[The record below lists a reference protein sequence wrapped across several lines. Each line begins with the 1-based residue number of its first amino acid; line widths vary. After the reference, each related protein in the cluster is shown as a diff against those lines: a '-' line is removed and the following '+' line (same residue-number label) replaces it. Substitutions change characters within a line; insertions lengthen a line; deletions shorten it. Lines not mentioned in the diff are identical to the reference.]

1 MTTEALDR
9 PTRRRIARTNA
20 KKEKRRVFVRD
31 EWRTGSGIT
40 ITPWRELID
49 DPKHGVHDLSNWIKK
64 YEPFGGRYASRNARP
79 MRREASERTFWYNR
93 DPDKASTSLS
103 PFPYMTNEDQAEFD
117 TFFDSQENIYLWFID
132 QRIANSELRD
142 DLKPTALEA
151 IYDGLRMAYFTYDPA
166 RPPKYRPDNGG
177 EAKSASRE
185 TYFARVANNVLSD
198 FISIVNADKRG
209 FRYAHSYLTSK
220 PDEEVGENEVN
231 EGDIAEERRNTVR
244 DMIFRIDVDELRRR
258 LAPEVCRVF
267 DLLMDG
273 HPHYQICNLLGVS
286 NDKYRLRY
294 LSPIQKVAIEIGFI
308 PSDFRGMVD
317 KMFVFKYK
325 IRESIRAHKGESG
338 R

>member
-1 MTTEALDR
+1 MNRLSK
-9 PTRRRIARTNA
+9 TRRIFER
-20 KKEKRRVFVRD
+20 K

-49 DPKHGVHDLSNWIKK
+49 DPKNGIHDRTNWIKK
-64 YEPFGGRYASRNARP
+64 YEPFGGRYASRKARP
-79 MRREASERTFWYNR
+79 MRRELSERTFWYNR
-93 DPDKASTSLS
+93 DPDNAASSLS
-103 PFPYMTNEDQAEFD
+103 PFPYMTNEDQAGFD
-117 TFFDSQENIYLWFID
+117 AFFDSQKNIYLWFID
-132 QRIANSELRD
+132 QRIANGELRD

-166 RPPKYRPDNGG
+166 RPPKYRPENGG

-185 TYFARVANNVLSD
+185 TYFARVANNALSD

-209 FRYAHSYLTSK
+209 FRYAHSYFTSK
-220 PDEEVGENEVN
+220 PDEEVGDNEVK
-231 EGDIAEERRNTVR
+231 EEDIAEERRNTVR
-244 DMIFRIDVDELRRR
+244 DMIFRIDVEELRRR
-258 LAPEVCRVF
+258 LAPEVRRAF
-267 DLLMDG
+267 DLMLDG
-273 HPHYQICNLLGVS
+273 HAHYQISNLLGVS
-286 NDKYRLRY
+286 TDKYRLRY

>member
-1 MTTEALDR
+1 MNRLSK
-9 PTRRRIARTNA
+9 TRRIFER
-20 KKEKRRVFVRD
+20 K
-31 EWRTGSGIT
+31 EWRTGSGRIVE
-40 ITPWRELID
+40 PWRELID
-49 DPKHGVHDLSNWIKK
+49 DPKNGIHDLSNWIKK
-64 YEPFGGRYASRNARP
+64 YEPFGGHYASRKARP
-79 MRREASERTFWYNR
+79 MRRELSERTSWYNR
-93 DPDKASTSLS
+93 DPDNAASSLS
-103 PFPYMTNEDQAEFD
+103 PFPYMTNEDQAGFD
-117 TFFDSQENIYLWFID
+117 AFFDSQKNKYLWFID
-132 QRIANSELRD
+132 QRIANGELRD

-151 IYDGLRMAYFTYDPA
+151 IYDGLRKAYFTYDPA

-177 EAKSASRE
+177 EAKPASRE
-185 TYFARVANNVLSD
+185 TYFSRVANNELSD

-220 PDEEVGENEVN
+220 PDEEVGDNEVN
-231 EGDIAEERRNTVR
+231 EEDIAEERRNTVR

-273 HPHYQICNLLGVS
+273 HPHYQICSLLGVS

-325 IRESIRAHKGESG
+325 IRESKRAHKGESG